1 MGLTRRIALLLTAAE
16 RPRRAGVRGQQVT
29 FNVFTPRTGRL
40 PDKGG
45 PLAFLTE
52 PAATIHSENYQIS
65 LLSLVWS
72 VNLLPV
78 VSTSPT
84 ILQHNVTSTNNS
96 MFTVGYNET
105 ATNNVLKWED
115 YSVLATM
122 LIVSCAIGVFYG
134 FFGEKQTSGDDF
146 LLGGSSMGTIP
157 MTLSLV
163 TSFITAIELL
173 GNPAEM
179 YTAGAQFWMI
189 CIAFVL
195 VVPIASQLYVPVFMR
210 LRLTSC
216 YEYLEVRFC
225 KSVRV
230 YASALYMMQ
239 MILYTSV
246 AVYAPALALSD
257 VTRLNTYLAVS
268 LVYVVCIFYSSQG
281 GMKAV
286 MMTDAFQSVVIMG
299 SLVVVLALG
308 AAQVGGMDNV
318 WEYARRTDRLHFF
331 DMNPDPTIRH
341 SFWSVVIGGTIYWTS
356 MFCANQATIQK
367 YLSVERISQVRT
379 ALWASAVGLTAVY
392 SINFATGA
400 VLAGHYANCDPI
412 QAGIING
419 SDQLLPFFVVQ
430 ELGGARGVPGFF
442 VAGIFAASLGTV
454 ASALNSLAAVACQ
467 DFITGLLG
475 ITLQE
480 NKGALVAR
488 WISAICGVV
497 SFALVFAVER
507 LGPLLQLAVSFN
519 GMTGGVSL
527 GLFTL
532 GMLFPWANAKGAIAG
547 GVFGLLLVIIAGGGA
562 QVAQMTPPRLQL
574 STEGC
579 AHNFTNNYH
588 TEHDSNSVFWLFRIS
603 YLWYSG
609 LGCAAT
615 LLIGLITSVITGVT
629 NPALVPIDLISPPV
643 IKLLSSMPNRLKKM
657 LRIPPLLGSRSRRSS
672 SVRPPSVTDNKDT
685 RRRRRLSEMA
695 GGVFYSDSF
704 TLTYGQ
710 DNHALDA
717 EKPLEAHNQMSSFKL
732 EPTSHNTIS

>member
-1 MGLTRRIALLLTAAE
+1 MISMISSKLIKT
-16 RPRRAGVRGQQVT
+16 
-29 FNVFTPRTGRL
+29 
-40 PDKGG
+40 
-45 PLAFLTE
+45 
-52 PAATIHSENYQIS
+52 TI
-65 LLSLVWS
+65 LSLVWS
-72 VNLLPV
+72 LNISLLSV
-78 VSTSPT
+78 AATPT
-84 ILQHNVTSTNNS
+84 LLKQNI
-96 MFTVGYNET
+96 T
-105 ATNNVLKWED
+105 ATNNISTSENIDNITNGLFNWED
-115 YSVLATM
+115 YSVLAVM

-146 LLGGSSMGTIP
+146 LLGGSTMGTLP
-157 MTLSLV
+157 MTLSLA

-179 YTAGAQFWMI
+179 YMAGGQFWMI
-189 CIAFVL
+189 CIAFIL
-195 VVPIASQLYVPVFMR
+195 VVPIASHLYVPVFMR

-216 YEYLEVRFC
+216 YEYLEVRFS

-257 VTRLNTYLAVS
+257 VTGLNTYLAVS
-268 LVYVVCIFYSSQG
+268 LVYLVCIFYSSQG

-286 MMTDAFQSVVIMG
+286 IMTDAFQSVVIVG
-299 SLVVVLALG
+299 SLVVILVLG
-308 AAQVGGMDNV
+308 AAHVGGMDLV
-318 WEYARRTDRLHFF
+318 WDHARRTDRLHFF
-331 DMNPDPTIRH
+331 NMNPDPTVRH
-341 SFWSVVIGGTIYWTS
+341 SFWSVVVGGTIYWTS

-367 YLSVERISQVRT
+367 YLSVECISQVRT
-379 ALWASAVGLTAVY
+379 ALWASAFGLISLY

-400 VLAGHYANCDPI
+400 VLAEYYADCDPI
-412 QAGIING
+412 QASVINA
-419 SDQLLPFFVVQ
+419 SDRLLPLFVVRQ
-430 ELGGARGVPGFF
+430 LGEARGVPGFF

-467 DFITGLLG
+467 DFIIGLFG

-488 WISAICGVV
+488 WICVVCGLL

-532 GMLFPWANAKGAIAG
+532 GMLFPWANAKGAITG
-547 GVFGLLLVIIAGGGA
+547 GILGLLLVLTAGGGA
-562 QVAQMTPPRLQL
+562 QVAQVSPSRLPF

-579 AHNFTNNYH
+579 IQNQTHIYH
-588 TEHDSNSVFWLFRIS
+588 TEPRDEAVFWLFRIS

-609 LGCAAT
+609 LGCATT
-615 LLIGLITSVITGVT
+615 LLVGLIVSVITGVT
-629 NPALVPIDLISPPV
+629 NPAYVPIDMISPPV
-643 IKLLSSMPNRLKKM
+643 IKLLTSLPVKIKKM
-657 LRIPPLLGSRSRRSS
+657 LRVSSLLGSGSRRSS
-672 SVRPPSVTDNKDT
+672 SVRPPNLTDNKDT

-695 GGVFYSDSF
+695 GGVFYSDAF
-704 TLTYGQ
+704 NLTCGH
-710 DNHALDA
+710 NNLALDS
-717 EKPLEAHNQMSSFKL
+717 EKPIEESQLSTFKL
-732 EPTSHNTIS
+732 EHISDNTIA